1 MGKCRI
7 WFFNYILKKP
17 ILETGCS
24 SLMKKVLQFVRTIK
38 THSTYTSL
46 RYKLDKVNYNEF
58 NFLCP
63 AIMVVNQKLKS
74 IKKVE
79 TKTN

>member
-1 MGKCRI
+1 M
-7 WFFNYILKKP
+7 N
-17 ILETGCS
+17 
-24 SLMKKVLQFVRTIK
+24 KVLQFVRTIK